1 MNKNQFF
8 LRVEVGQIIQLFYKT
23 TYPSHNIYTAIKVTR
38 DFDGEE
44 GLDLET
50 LIEVPRNV
58 FEELFDR
65 MVDVSECMQ
74 ELLA

>member
-1 MNKNQFF
+1 MDKNQFF
-8 LRVEVGQIIQLFYKT
+8 LRVEEGQITQLFYKT
-23 TYPSHNIYTAIKVTR
+23 TYPSHSIFSAIKVTR

-44 GLDLET
+44 RLDLET

-65 MVDVSECMQ
+65 MVDVSQFMQ